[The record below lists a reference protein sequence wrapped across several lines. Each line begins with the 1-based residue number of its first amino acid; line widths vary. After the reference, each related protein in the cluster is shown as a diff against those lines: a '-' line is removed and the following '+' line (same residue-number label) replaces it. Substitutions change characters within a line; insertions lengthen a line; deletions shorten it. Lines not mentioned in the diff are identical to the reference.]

1 VVRYSAQAHITSKK
15 YLYKLYPIPVNINSL
30 LARWRVRSFLI
41 RRMVVGWILSL
52 AYYAPCFFVCLTFIY
67 QSIMFLYLHVYL
79 FLYLSIYLSI
89 YLFLYLYLSISF
101 YISIYLSLSISLY
114 IYLSLSISLSIYL
127 SIYLSI

>member
-52 AYYAPCFFVCLTFIY
+52 AYYAPCFFICLTFIY
-67 QSIMFLYLHVYL
+67 
-79 FLYLSIYLSI
+79 LSIYHVCI
-89 YLFLYLYLSISF
+89 FAC
-101 YISIYLSLSISLY
+101 
-114 IYLSLSISLSIYL
+114 LSISLSIYL
-127 SIYLSI
+127 SIYLSINLYIYLFLYLYLSISVYISIYLSIFLSI